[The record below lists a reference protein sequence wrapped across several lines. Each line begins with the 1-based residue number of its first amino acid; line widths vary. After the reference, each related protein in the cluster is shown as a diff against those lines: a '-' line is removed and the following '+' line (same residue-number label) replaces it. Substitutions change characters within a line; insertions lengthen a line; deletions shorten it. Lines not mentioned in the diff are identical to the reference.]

1 MTKNLPPDSITTI
14 QLVVNGMPTQLQV
27 EARTLLVD
35 AIRTGLGLT
44 GTHVGCE
51 QGACG
56 ACTVLLD
63 GEPTL
68 SCLLLA
74 VQAEGS
80 TVETVE
86 GVASKGDGDLNDIQ
100 SAFHRHHAL
109 QCGYCTP
116 GMLMLATAL
125 GRRRAEATETA
136 VREALIGNACRCTGY
151 EPIVDA
157 VLEILQSR
165 SGGQEP

>member
-1 MTKNLPPDSITTI
+1 VSDRVPSDALRTI
-14 QLVVNGMPTQLQV
+14 ELTVNGVAAQLRV

-35 AIRTGLGLT
+35 ALRDQLQLT
-44 GTHVGCE
+44 GTHIGCE

-56 ACTVLLD
+56 ACTILMD
-63 GEPTL
+63 GEPVL

-74 VQAEGS
+74 IQAEGS

-86 GVASKGDGDLNDIQ
+86 GLAGDDGRKLNDLQ
-100 SAFHRHHAL
+100 GAFHRRHAL

-116 GMLMLATAL
+116 GMLMMATAL
-125 GRRRAEATETA
+125 RRRGLTPNEDA
-136 VREALIGNACRCTGY
+136 VRQALIGNACRCTGY

-157 VLEILQSR
+157 VLGILAS
-165 SGGQEP
+165 SGDVQDA